1 MTTLLPALIPA
12 QQLMLAQEQNFN
24 AVLSDEKINFAK
36 EVQFALQH
44 LGNNSYTAGVA
55 MKNQESFR
63 NAIINVAAIGISLN
77 PASKLAYLVPRGG
90 AVCLDIGYLGLEHIA
105 IESGSVLWVQCKIVH
120 ANDTYESCGIDKAP
134 NHRYSA
140 FGKRGEIVGAYCVA
154 KAHDGSFLTEEMNID
169 EIYRIRA
176 RSESFKKGNGPWKL
190 DEGEMIKKTVIKRAS
205 KHWPKSERMQQAV
218 TMLDNQ
224 GEGIDFHSERMM
236 QTRGAKAVN
245 SATEEQLAKIQDGLN
260 LLGRPADAFIQ
271 WFGTAVAKR
280 HIDDIQSL
288 TEHEAEQAIG
298 KINELMDRQAK
309 SAEQKG
315 EVF

>member
-1 MTTLLPALIPA
+1 MSTLLPALVPA

-24 AVLSDEKINFAK
+24 AVLSDDKINFAK

-120 ANDTYESCGIDKAP
+120 ANDTYESRGIDKAP
-134 NHRYSA
+134 EHRYSA
-140 FGKRGEIVGAYCVA
+140 FGKRGEIVGCYCVA
-154 KAHDGSFLTEEMNID
+154 KVHDGSFLTEEMSID
-169 EIYRIRA
+169 EIHKIRA

-205 KHWPKSERMQQAV
+205 KHWPKSARMSQAI
-218 TMLDNQ
+218 TMLDSQ

-236 QTRGAKAVN
+236 ETRGPRAVN
-245 SATEEQLAKIQDGLN
+245 QATPEQIKQIEDGLSI
-260 LLGRPADAFIQ
+260 LARPVEAFLS
-271 WFGTAVAKR
+271 WFGSSVAKR
-280 HIDDIQSL
+280 HIENIDTL
-288 TEHEAEQAIG
+288 TEHEAGQAIG
-298 KINELMDRQAK
+298 KISQLLDAQAAK
-309 SAEQKG
+309 DNGPK